1 MQAVCK
7 LCASCVQAVCKLCIA
22 MSSGCSILCHWAVQ
36 SLWYLGDVHPRDWE
50 GNPEKCLMVTKWRN
64 LHLFTLLQILYFP
77 RSICVFMAKMMTITL
92 RASIFPDPLW
102 DDDRVEQHMG
112 NLHESPVFLQWF
124 QQHGF
129 LRMFLMI
136 LLPFFYL
143 KRNICRL
150 SRAKSKHQ
158 HSRQFLRGQEETA
171 SERNR
176 QCGRA
181 GDEPARSLACLAR

>member
-1 MQAVCK
+1 
-7 LCASCVQAVCKLCIA
+7 
-22 MSSGCSILCHWAVQ
+22 
-36 SLWYLGDVHPRDWE
+36 
-50 GNPEKCLMVTKWRN
+50 
-64 LHLFTLLQILYFP
+64 
-77 RSICVFMAKMMTITL
+77 
-92 RASIFPDPLW
+92 
-102 DDDRVEQHMG
+102 
-112 NLHESPVFLQWF
+112 
-124 QQHGF
+124 
-129 LRMFLMI
+129 MI

-181 GDEPARSLACLAR
+181 GDEPARSLACLARQAGCRQNEDHRVELIIKLLYIYRYIWDSPQTGVPPNHSFELLFLASFPYKPSIWRYLWKPPSNPKQLGHSPSSTKQTCDGWISGHVCFFGAGENMNSTQRFPAPRWTLKWNWIVDNAFRICSLGVDLPT